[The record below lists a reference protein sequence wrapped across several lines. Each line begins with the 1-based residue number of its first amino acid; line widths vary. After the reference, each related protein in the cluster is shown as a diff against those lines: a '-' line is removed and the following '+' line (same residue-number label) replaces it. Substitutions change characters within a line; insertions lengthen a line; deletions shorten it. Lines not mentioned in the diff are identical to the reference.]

1 MYICIENEYMIL
13 LKDIIA
19 VTSYEEFI
27 NSEEAIE
34 FFEANRK
41 KIVDMSKN
49 KKKSAIITDKYIYI
63 TSYTTRALY
72 SRGNE
77 YENIKSKIKWR

>member
-63 TSYTTRALY
+63 SSYTTRALY

>member
-13 LKDIIA
+13 LKDVLA
-19 VTSYEEFI
+19 VTSYGEFI
-27 NSEEAIE
+27 NSEESRE
-34 FFEANRK
+34 FYESNRK
-41 KIVDMSKN
+41 KILDMSKDE
-49 KKKSAIITDKYIYI
+49 KKSVIITNEYIYI
-63 TSYTTRALY
+63 SSYTTRALY

>member
-13 LKDIIA
+13 LKDILA

-27 NSEEAIE
+27 NSEESKE

-41 KIVDMSKN
+41 KIVDMSKDE
-49 KKKSAIITDKYIYI
+49 KKSAIITDEYIYI
-63 TSYTTRALY
+63 SSYTTRALY

>member
-41 KIVDMSKN
+41 KIIDMSKN

-63 TSYTTRALY
+63 SSYTTRALY

>member
-13 LKDIIA
+13 LKDVLA

-27 NSEEAIE
+27 NSEEARE

-41 KIVDMSKN
+41 KIVDMSKDE
-49 KKKSAIITDKYIYI
+49 KKSAIITDKYIYI